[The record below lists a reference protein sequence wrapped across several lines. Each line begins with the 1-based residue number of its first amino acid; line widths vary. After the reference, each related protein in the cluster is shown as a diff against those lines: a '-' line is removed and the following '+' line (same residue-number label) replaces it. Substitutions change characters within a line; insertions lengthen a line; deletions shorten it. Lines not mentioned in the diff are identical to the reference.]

1 VNISVFNP
9 TQQGH
14 IMMRLKNVKA
24 KKYVA
29 AAGVAAGLLAA
40 STGIAH
46 AEAAA
51 PVGFWATQD
60 GSEQLLVSQSGCSLA
75 NGAGVPTTSGPCN
88 WNPSS
93 RGGIL
98 TIMSSQTRK
107 PAPVYFNVVWVNQ
120 STISVQGDVFYRR

>member
-1 VNISVFNP
+1 
-9 TQQGH
+9 
-14 IMMRLKNVKA
+14 MMRPN
-24 KKYVA
+24 KYLA
-29 AAGVAAGLLAA
+29 AAGLAAGLLAA

-60 GSEQLLVSQSGCSLA
+60 GSEQLMVSQSGCSLA
-75 NGAGVPTTSGPCN
+75 NGAGVPTTSGPCK
-88 WNPSS
+88 WAPSS
-93 RGGIL
+93 GGGIL
-98 TIMSSQTRK
+98 TIMSSQTRR

>member
-1 VNISVFNP
+1 
-9 TQQGH
+9 
-14 IMMRLKNVKA
+14 MRLHWAFGA
-24 KKYVA
+24 KIAVA
-29 AAGVAAGLLAA
+29 AAGLAIGLLPV

-46 AEAAA
+46 AEASP
-51 PVGFWATQD
+51 PVGFWTTIT

-75 NGAGVPTTSGPCN
+75 NAAGVPTTSGPCS

-98 TIMSSQTRK
+98 TIVSSQTRR

-120 STISVQGDVFYRR
+120 STITVEGDVFYRR